1 METGESNISDIS
13 TSAIETEEGGATA
26 GSPPADPSDEVPHA
40 RGPPVLGVKD
50 LGLQDGQGVE
60 MALSEQEAKGA
71 GSDGAAA
78 DTQPQVSA
86 SGATTESQAD
96 GGSTTADKD
105 GDIVLAEPQATKDEA
120 KTEDT
125 TAADSIKTS
134 EVEKE

>member
-1 METGESNISDIS
+1 MEIGESNISDIS

-26 GSPPADPSDEVPHA
+26 GSPPAEPSDEVPHA

-60 MALSEQEAKGA
+60 VTLSEQEAQGA

-86 SGATTESQAD
+86 SGATAGSQAD
-96 GGSTTADKD
+96 GEDTAADKD
-105 GDIVLAEPQATKDEA
+105 GDIVLEEPQATEDKA
-120 KTEDT
+120 KSEDT
-125 TAADSIKTS
+125 TAADPIKAS